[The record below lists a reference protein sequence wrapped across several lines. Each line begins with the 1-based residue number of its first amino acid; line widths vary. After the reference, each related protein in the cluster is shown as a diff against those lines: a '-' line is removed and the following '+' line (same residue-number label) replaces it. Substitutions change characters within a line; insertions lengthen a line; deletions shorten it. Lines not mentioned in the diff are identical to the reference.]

1 LINIRQ
7 AQKPNS
13 DYYLEYNE
21 RMFEKIRV
29 NRIIRSLIISD
40 FVLFFALGLLSP
52 IFAVFILENIG
63 NRLEVIGYA
72 ASCYWIT
79 RVVMAVPLS
88 RLMDKLKGELDEYSF
103 MVIGTFIISIIPLFY
118 IIASEP
124 WHIYVLQIVNGLAHS
139 MAVPAWRIIF
149 TNHVDRK
156 SIGFEWSLED
166 VGIGTA
172 TAASAAVGAFVAD
185 RLGFNVLFGAMSF
198 FGIISA
204 FILLVL
210 RKRERPTLKALLRGE
225 LDKAPLKI
233 DTIK

>member
-1 LINIRQ
+1 
-7 AQKPNS
+7 
-13 DYYLEYNE
+13 
-21 RMFEKIRV
+21 MFEKLKINRV
-29 NRIIRSLIISD
+29 IRSLIVSD
-40 FVLFFALGLLSP
+40 LVLFFALGLLSP

-79 RVVMAVPLS
+79 RVIMVVPLS

-103 MVIGTFIISIIPLFY
+103 MVLGTFIISIVPLFY

-124 WHIYVLQIVNGLAHS
+124 WHIYALQIVNGIANS

-149 TNHVDRK
+149 TNHVDRRF
-156 SIGFEWSLED
+156 IGFEWSLED
-166 VGIGTA
+166 VGVGIA
-172 TAASAAVGAFVAD
+172 TAASAAIGAFVAD
-185 RLGFNVLFGAMSF
+185 KLGFNVLFGAMSF
-198 FGIISA
+198 FGIIGA
-204 FILLVL
+204 CILLVL
-210 RKRERPTLKALLRGE
+210 RKRERPTLKVLLRGE